1 MKIIDQSARILRPTS
16 PDDAIAEMKMMEYA
30 GRNCYDSHHLITE
43 DSYDGFVR
51 RLISRK
57 HYSPLEF
64 GRMTVELVTGRDVMA
79 EITRH
84 RHAGFAIRSQR
95 YVADNK
101 TGEISFIRPNFWVPD
116 GGDPKLRV
124 ASVLWEDAM
133 ADVESRYKV
142 LKDLGLPNQDCRK
155 ILPNSAATV
164 IEMEANLREW
174 IHIFDLRTSSAAY
187 PEMRTLMTDLLNQT
201 IQFYPILGGE
211 SDGQPNDSR

>member
-1 MKIIDQSARILRPTS
+1 MKIIDQSVKILRPTS
-16 PDDAIAEMKMMEYA
+16 LDDAVAEMKMAEYA

-43 DSYDGFVR
+43 DSYVGFVK
-51 RLISRK
+51 RLIERE

-64 GRMTVELVTGRDVMA
+64 GRMTVEIVTGRDVMA

-101 TGEISFIRPNFWVPD
+101 TGEISFIRPNFWVPN

-124 ASVLWEDAM
+124 ASMLWEDAM
-133 ADVESRYKV
+133 TDVESRYKV

-174 IHIFDLRTSSAAY
+174 IHIFNLRTSPAAY
-187 PEMRTLMTDLLNQT
+187 PEMCTLMTDLLNQAAKL
-201 IQFYPILGGE
+201 YPTVFGDDA
-211 SDGQPNDSR
+211 DGQADDS